1 MYPVVLFLHLLSVMS
16 FFGMGAAT
24 DAALVQARKHP
35 EDGAAIRR
43 LVLGRNLRVELITG
57 VLALVL
63 GIALLMVNPAGMGIM
78 RTGSWIHL
86 KLGAAIVAIVMV
98 LASHRGVTQE
108 AAARWVVP
116 VRGVGFLFAA
126 VAVFAVTVLK
136 FGAA

>member
-1 MYPVVLFLHLLSVMS
+1 MYPIVLFLHLLAIMS

-24 DAALVQARKHP
+24 DAALVQARKRP
-35 EDGAAIRR
+35 EDAPAILR

-78 RTGSWIHL
+78 ASGSWIHV
-86 KLGAAIVAIVMV
+86 KLGAAILAIVLV
-98 LASHRGVTQE
+98 LASHRGVTAE

-126 VAVFAVTVLK
+126 IAVFAVTVLK